1 MGLDAIYNML
11 AKPVKAGI
19 ERARKVQKVTP
30 EAATNADDHQ
40 PVTDKPSYQI
50 ERRKQN
56 SSRRKFRLGGRR
68 RTDRLAAVH
77 QHEDKFVP
85 ATEEELEREA
95 RELAQEQQGKLS
107 TGPRDAKGNH
117 VDIEA

>member
-19 ERARKVQKVTP
+19 ERARRVQKVTP

-40 PVTDKPSYQI
+40 PVTDRPGYQI

-68 RTDRLAAVH
+68 RTDPQPKTG
-77 QHEDKFVP
+77 QHEDKFIP
-85 ATEEELEREA
+85 ATEEELAKEA
-95 RELAQEQQGKLS
+95 QELAQEQQGKLS
-107 TGPRDAKGNH
+107 TGPRDATGKH